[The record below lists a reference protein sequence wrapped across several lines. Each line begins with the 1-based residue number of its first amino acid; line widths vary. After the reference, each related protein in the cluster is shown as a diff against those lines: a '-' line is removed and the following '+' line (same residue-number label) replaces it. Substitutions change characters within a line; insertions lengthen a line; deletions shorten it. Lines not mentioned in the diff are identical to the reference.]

1 MLRRNENT
9 ILKLFFFLEKKVKSQ
24 QVTMDSIV
32 RAIAD
37 TTASSYIFEQY
48 SNLGPQTN
56 ILFSSLLCKDC
67 NSLNAIKQVA
77 TSRRR
82 TKQFLNISVQ
92 LSFSVIN
99 E

>member
-1 MLRRNENT
+1 MIVE
-9 ILKLFFFLEKKVKSQ
+9 
-24 QVTMDSIV
+24 SID
-32 RAIAD
+32 RAVFD
-37 TTASSYIFEQY
+37 TSASSYIFEQC

-56 ILFSSLLCKDC
+56 ILFSSLLCKDR

-77 TSRRR
+77 TSRPR

-99 E
+99 DEILVFT